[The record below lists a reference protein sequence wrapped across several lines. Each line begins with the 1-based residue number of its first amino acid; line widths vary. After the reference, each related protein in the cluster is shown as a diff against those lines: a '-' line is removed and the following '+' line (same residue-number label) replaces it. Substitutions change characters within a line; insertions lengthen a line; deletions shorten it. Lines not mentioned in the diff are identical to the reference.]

1 MDDTT
6 AFESAEEAWFWFM
19 QAHQARKDGANIRA
33 NNGNIIRPCDPDDV
47 LKILDRLY
55 RHRQLDMN
63 HFRVL
68 RHYGERMMAPE
79 PDRPREY
86 TAYRLWTEAMNLMGD
101 IMVRKNIVRMS
112 LSAEI
117 ICFQNRKAMEVASW

>member
-1 MDDTT
+1 
-6 AFESAEEAWFWFM
+6 M

-33 NNGNIIRPCDPDDV
+33 NNGNIIRPCDPDDI
-47 LKILDRLY
+47 LKILNRLH

-68 RHYGERMMAPE
+68 RHYGERMLA
-79 PDRPREY
+79 PDRERNTEFE
-86 TAYRLWTEAMNLMGD
+86 AYCLWTEAMEILGE
-101 IMVRKNIVRMS
+101 VLVSKGIVRPS

-117 ICFQNRKAMEVASW
+117 IWFENSKMQEVGQW